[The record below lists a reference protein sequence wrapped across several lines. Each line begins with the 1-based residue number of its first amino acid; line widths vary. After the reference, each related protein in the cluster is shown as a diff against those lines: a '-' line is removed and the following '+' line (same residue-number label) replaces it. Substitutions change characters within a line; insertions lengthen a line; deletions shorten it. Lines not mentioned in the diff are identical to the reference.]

1 MELFHLMYYLQI
13 CCTRNMRVRS
23 NLLDVILVSM
33 NECYIVQKRKQN
45 AAHNVAHSN
54 INSLFLF
61 FIQQLAVP
69 QNWQSLSSSLKG
81 QASRERLGSCQPV
94 QVVNA
99 FITSPSRF
107 TAAKSTVYSHPLL
120 LPSMEHIMVLPIPFE
135 ILLIF
140 FYSPVIIRLYVGLSL
155 YDSNS

>member
-33 NECYIVQKRKQN
+33 NECCIVQKRKQN

-61 FIQQLAVP
+61 FIHQLAVP

-81 QASRERLGSCQPV
+81 QASRERLGSCSLFRLSTLLLLARLGS
-94 QVVNA
+94 VV
-99 FITSPSRF
+99 
-107 TAAKSTVYSHPLL
+107 KSTDYSHPLL
-120 LPSMEHIMVLPIPFE
+120 LLSTEHIVILSIPFE
-135 ILLIF
+135 ILLVF